1 MNSLMERWVQT
12 CRYGLLGRTLIW
24 NQRHLAHA
32 LHEYERFYN
41 SRRPIRQWRTP
52 GHYAHL
58 PPRSPIRPRS
68 PVSTSAAINA
78 WAGILNEY
86 QGAA

>member
-1 MNSLMERWVQT
+1 MERWVQT
-12 CRYGLLGRTLIW
+12 CRYELLDHTLIW

-32 LHEYERFYN
+32 RHEYEWFCN
-41 SRRPIRQWRTP
+41 SHRPTRQWRTP

-58 PPRSPIRPRS
+58 PPPPTDPTRS
-68 PVSTSAAINA
+68 PVSTSADINA

-86 QGAA
+86 QDAA